1 MDKHTD
7 IVNHP
12 SHYELAKF
20 ECIEVM
26 EEVFGKDALKNYCV
40 IAAFKYL
47 WRCDRKGRK
56 VEDFKKARWYLDKY
70 IELEERDSCEMCSPQ
85 CEMYS
90 ACFDDEEVDA

>member
-12 SHYELAKF
+12 THYELAKF
-20 ECIEVM
+20 ECIDVM

-56 VEDFKKARWYLDKY
+56 VEDLKKARWYLDKY
-70 IELEERDSCEMCSPQ
+70 VELEDSDSCERCSPL
-85 CEMYS
+85 CEMYD